1 MKRIILFIFLVCFGR
16 AYSQDAAFTQSF
28 MIPESI
34 NPSFSGFYQTTKA
47 GLLYKNQQWSGFD
60 FNLNSQFLTFE
71 KNKTINSNQTFSGD
85 NVSLSLGDNLT
96 VGNGASLTI
105 EDEAQFIIVPST
117 FFVQ

>member
-1 MKRIILFIFLVCFGR
+1 MANRPDLDLTGDSISSTFQHLLQVREDDKTL
-16 AYSQDAAFTQSF
+16 YDATGDALTDFRVTGSFTTS
-28 MIPESI
+28 ETVTS
-34 NPSFSGFYQTTKA
+34 N
-47 GLLYKNQQWSGFD
+47 
-60 FNLNSQFLTFE
+60 NLNSQFLTFE

>member
-1 MKRIILFIFLVCFGR
+1 MANRPDLNLTGDTISSTFKHLLQVREDDKTL
-16 AYSQDAAFTQSF
+16 YDATGDALTDFRVTGSFTTS
-28 MIPESI
+28 ETVTS
-34 NPSFSGFYQTTKA
+34 N
-47 GLLYKNQQWSGFD
+47 
-60 FNLNSQFLTFE
+60 NLNSQFLTFE

-85 NVSLSLGDNLT
+85 NVSLSLGDNLN

>member
-1 MKRIILFIFLVCFGR
+1 MANRPDLDLTGDTISSTFKHLLQVREDDKTL
-16 AYSQDAAFTQSF
+16 YDATGDALTDFRVTGSFTTS
-28 MIPESI
+28 ETVTS
-34 NPSFSGFYQTTKA
+34 N
-47 GLLYKNQQWSGFD
+47 
-60 FNLNSQFLTFE
+60 NLNSQFLTFE